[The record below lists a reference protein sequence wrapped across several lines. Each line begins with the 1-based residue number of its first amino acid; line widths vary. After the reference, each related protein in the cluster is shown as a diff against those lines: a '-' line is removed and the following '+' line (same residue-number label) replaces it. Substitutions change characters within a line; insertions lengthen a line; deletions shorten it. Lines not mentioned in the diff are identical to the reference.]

1 VTTAPDPTV
10 VQPGYITLDV
20 EWTGSVGTFEEGDLV
35 HVTVEV
41 LDIETFNIALD
52 PETVTVVVQA
62 TGDTGVADWN
72 YADWDG
78 ETIEPPGYNALGRT
92 GEGVFEGWIDTSGR
106 TGIWVSE
113 AMTTGA
119 GQGTSPRASWYVTP
133 KLIPGTPPGGG
144 PPGTEPLPPDVTSIT
159 PDVGPMI
166 GGTAV
171 TIVGTSL
178 TGVNSVKFDNAEA
191 TNVVVVSDT
200 TVTCTTPPGAAPGDV
215 DVEVTNPNGFN
226 TISNGFT
233 YLGPPTVTTISP
245 NNGPRGGGTPL
256 TITGNG
262 FVGVSSV
269 TFNGV
274 VGTALSVVDMS
285 TLDVTAPPSNLGG
298 NGRGAVDVVVTNS
311 LGAYMVTQGYTY
323 T

>member
-10 VQPGYITLDV
+10 VQPGYVTLEV
-20 EWTGSVGTFEEGDLV
+20 EYTGAVNTFEEGDLV
-35 HVTVEV
+35 HFTVTI
-41 LDIETFNIALD
+41 LDIETFNLAID
-52 PETVTVVVQA
+52 PETVTVTVQA

-78 ETIEPPGYNALGRT
+78 ETIETPKVNAIART
-92 GEGVFEGWIDTSGR
+92 NQGVFEGWIDTKGR
-106 TGIWVSE
+106 TGIWVAE
-113 AMTTGA
+113 AETTGA
-119 GQGTSPRASWYVTP
+119 GQGTSARVSWYVTQ

-159 PDVGPMI
+159 PDTGTVAGN
-166 GGTAV
+166 TAV

-178 TGVNSVKFDNAEA
+178 TGVNSVKFDNVEA

-215 DVEVTNPNGFN
+215 DVQVTNPDGFN

-233 YLGPPTVTTISP
+233 YLGPPTVTLISP
-245 NNGPRGGGTPL
+245 NGGPRGGGTPL
-256 TITGNG
+256 TLSGNG
-262 FVGVSSV
+262 FIGVTTV

-274 VGTALSVVDMS
+274 VGTSLAVVDMT
-285 TLDVTAPPSNLGG
+285 TLNVTAPPSNLPG
-298 NGRGAVDVVVTNS
+298 NGRGAVDVIVTNS
-311 LGAYMVTQGYTY
+311 LGAYTVTQGYTY